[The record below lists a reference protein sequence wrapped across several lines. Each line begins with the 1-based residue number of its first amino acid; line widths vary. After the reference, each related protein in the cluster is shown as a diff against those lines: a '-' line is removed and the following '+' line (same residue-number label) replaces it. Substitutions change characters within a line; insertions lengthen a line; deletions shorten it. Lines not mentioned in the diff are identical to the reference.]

1 MKEDIER
8 RFVFDPPL
16 DQNYI
21 QRTIQEE
28 LNSCCRQWRRYWINT
43 GRGQRHNLCPIEH
56 IPALLKHWKKL
67 DAEEATKAQALD
79 ELSKDDGSF
88 EKETLLLLGC
98 NIDDRDAIDTEFSV
112 RSFVLLF

>member
-16 DQNYI
+16 DENYI
-21 QRTIQEE
+21 QCTIQEE
-28 LNSCCRQWRRYWINT
+28 LNSCRRQWRCYWIDT
-43 GRGQRHNLCPIEH
+43 GRGQRHNLYPIEDF
-56 IPALLKHWKKL
+56 PALLKHWKKL
-67 DAEEATKAQALD
+67 DAEEAALD
-79 ELSKDDGSF
+79 EFSKDDGSS

-98 NIDDRDAIDTEFSV
+98 NTNDGDAKDTEFPI